1 MCVSL
6 GETEVARVECIGQE
20 EQYTDIYVPNSN
32 WPLIGWKN
40 GINIEKLNY
49 FLKNNLH
56 NNSIIKQDI

>member
-1 MCVSL
+1 ML
-6 GETEVARVECIGQE
+6 I
-20 EQYTDIYVPNSN
+20 PNSN

-56 NNSIIKQDI
+56 NNSIIKQEI